1 MSQPLRLGRID
12 FVNILPVHLHMQ
24 ADPRLFEEVRGVPSA
39 LNRMLR
45 TGELDLS
52 VISSVEYALHSEEY
66 FLLPDLSISAAG
78 KVGSVLL
85 FSNEFPLH
93 WKGRA
98 IEAPFES
105 DTSVALMRVLL
116 RWHWQMEAPL
126 AGEGE
131 TADPAAV
138 LRIGDRALKGAAS
151 GQWAHI
157 WDLGQQW
164 LELSGLPFV
173 FAVWAVRREM
183 ARKRPD
189 DVRALH
195 KALLASRDAGVADLC
210 SSAEEAAR
218 LMGSDKPGML
228 AYYRLLH
235 YGLGPEYRQGLER
248 FFSYLARLGM
258 VENAPKTSFFNS

>member
-1 MSQPLRLGRID
+1 MSQPLRLGRIS

-24 ADPRLFEEVRGVPSA
+24 ADPRLFEEVSGVPST

-52 VISSVEYALHSEEY
+52 VVSSVEYALHSEEY

-85 FSNEFPLH
+85 FSNEAPQH

-116 RWHWQMEAPL
+116 KWHWQMDAPL

-131 TADPAAV
+131 TPDPAAV
-138 LRIGDRALKGAAS
+138 LRIGDRALQGAAS
-151 GQWAHI
+151 GHWDHT

-164 LELSGLPFV
+164 LDLSGLPFV
-173 FAVWAVRREM
+173 FAVWAVRREV
-183 ARKRPD
+183 ARRRPG

-195 KALLASRDAGVADLC
+195 QALLASRDAGVADLC

-218 LMGSDKPGML
+218 LMDRDKARHVGLLPPAALWTWTGISPGPG
-228 AYYRLLH
+228 AV
-235 YGLGPEYRQGLER
+235 
-248 FFSYLARLGM
+248 F
-258 VENAPKTSFFNS
+258 